1 MDEPTAFNLPLT
13 IKLYTVD
20 RTSLHF
26 THERDHPMGIHTYF
40 QSLNDLE
47 RIIRCPG
54 KFKFEEHSVS
64 AHSWKVVQYA
74 KTLADIEENNG
85 VIIDWKKLYEITS
98 SHDYGEI
105 FIGDIKT
112 PVKHYSLE
120 LRAILQQVEE
130 GMVSHFIDEHIPDEF
145 KPIFRRQLREGKDDS
160 VEGLILEV
168 ADKMDQVYEA
178 FTELQRG
185 NTEKEFIAMYRNALI
200 KIKGIKLHCVDYF
213 LAHILP
219 DMVSEG
225 ARSPIN
231 IEQITHD
238 ALAS

>member
-1 MDEPTAFNLPLT
+1 
-13 IKLYTVD
+13 
-20 RTSLHF
+20 
-26 THERDHPMGIHTYF
+26 MGIHTYF

-54 KFKFEEHSVS
+54 KFKFEEHSVA

-74 KTLADIEENNG
+74 KTLADIEERNG
-85 VIIDWKKLYEITS
+85 VAIDWKKLYEITS

-120 LRAILQQVEE
+120 LRGMLQQVEE
-130 GMVSHFIDEHIPDEF
+130 GMIAHFIDEHIPAELQD
-145 KPIFRRQLREGKDDS
+145 IFRRQLREGKDQS

-168 ADKMDQVYEA
+168 ADKLDQVYEA
-178 FTELQRG
+178 FTELKRG
-185 NTEKEFIAMYRNALI
+185 NTEKEFVTMYREALR
-200 KIKGIKLHCVDYF
+200 KISKIKLHCVEYF

-219 DMVSEG
+219 DLISE
-225 ARSPIN
+225 SDTCPVDIKL
-231 IEQITHD
+231 ITQE
-238 ALAS
+238 ALAPSA